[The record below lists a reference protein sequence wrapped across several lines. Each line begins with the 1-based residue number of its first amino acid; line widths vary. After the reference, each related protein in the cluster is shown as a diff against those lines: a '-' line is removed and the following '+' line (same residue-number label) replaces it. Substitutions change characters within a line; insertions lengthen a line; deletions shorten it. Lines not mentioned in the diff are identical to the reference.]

1 MSIKIALAGNPNSG
15 KTTLFNALTGSNQF
29 VGNWPGVTVEKKEGK
44 LKGHNDVV
52 ITDLP
57 GIYSLSPYSLEEVVA
72 RNYLIQERPDAILNI
87 VDGTNLE
94 RNLYLTTQL
103 LELSIPTVIAVNMAD
118 ILAKTGEKINT
129 EELSR
134 RLGCD
139 VVEISAMKGT
149 GVKEV
154 AAKAVAAARSGAAPR
169 SEHHFAA
176 DVEEALASI
185 EERLTGVVPPERSR
199 FFAVKL
205 FERDEKI
212 AESVQ
217 GIPDVGDIIER
228 VETAHDDDAESII
241 TNERYNYIS
250 SIIQGC
256 YLKKAARTMT
266 TSDKIDRWVTNRFLA
281 LPIFAAIITLVYYIS
296 VTTVG
301 DVVTSW
307 TNDVLFGEIIPPMV
321 ENFLVSVGCAEWL
334 QSLILD
340 GIVAGVGAVLG
351 FVPQMLVLFFF
362 LAFLESCG
370 YMARIAFILDRIFR
384 RFGLSGKSFIPMLI
398 GTGCGVPGI
407 MASRTIEND
416 RDRKMTI
423 MTTTFIPCSAKIP
436 IIGLI
441 AGALFHNAG
450 WVATSAYFIGVAAIV
465 ISGILLKKTRMFA
478 GDPAPFV
485 MELPA
490 YHAPSARNVL
500 HSMGERGWSFI
511 RRAGTV
517 ILLSAIVIWFTQ
529 TYGWEAKPV
538 EAPEGAEVV
547 AAQEAPLVFGEV
559 ENTDHSILGRV
570 GSVVAPVFE
579 PLGFGDWKPTVAT
592 VLGLVAKEEVVNVF
606 GITYQT
612 DTDDQDTATL
622 LEEGSGDDIEAGL
635 SPIAAGFNETSNGHG
650 ALAAFAFMIFN
661 LLCAPCFAA
670 IGAIKRE
677 MNNARWTWFAIG
689 YQCVFA
695 YAVALIV
702 YQLGLLFAG
711 AGFGLGTAVALL
723 VLGAL
728 VYLLVRKN
736 PYDENHLTQR
746 IKVGA

>member
-212 AESVQ
+212 AESAQ

-307 TNDVLFGEIIPPMV
+307 TNDVLFVEIIPPMV
-321 ENFLVSVGCAEWL
+321 ENFLVSVSCAEWL

-423 MTTTFIPCSAKIP
+423 MTTTFIPCGAKLP
-436 IIGLI
+436 IIALV
-441 AGALFHNAG
+441 AGAFFGNAW
-450 WVATSAYFIGVAAIV
+450 WVGPSAYFVGIAAIV
-465 ISGILLKKTRMFA
+465 CSGIILKKTRLFA

-490 YHAPSARNVL
+490 YHMPTLSNVL
-500 HSMGERGWSFI
+500 RSMWERGWSFI
-511 RRAGTV
+511 KKAGTV
-517 ILLSAIVIWFTQ
+517 ILLSTIVIWFTS
-529 TYGWEAKPV
+529 TYGIVDGSFTAV
-538 EAPEGAEVV
+538 EDLNQSFMAVIGQSFAWIF
-547 AAQEAPLVFGEV
+547 A
-559 ENTDHSILGRV
+559 
-570 GSVVAPVFE
+570 
-579 PLGFGDWKPTVAT
+579 PLGFGDWKAAVASIN
-592 VLGLVAKEEVVNVF
+592 GLVAKENLVSTFGVLFGFAEVAED
-606 GITYQT
+606 GAEYW
-612 DTDDQDTATL
+612 DL
-622 LEEGSGDDIEAGL
+622 LRSSMSL
-635 SPIAAGFNETSNGHG
+635 AAGYSF
-650 ALAAFAFMIFN
+650 LVFN

-677 MNNARWTWFAIG
+677 MNNTRWTLIAVG
-689 YQCVFA
+689 YQTVFA
-695 YAVALIV
+695 YAVSLCI
-702 YQLGLLFAG
+702 YQFGTLLTGGGFGIGTIAAVAVA
-711 AGFGLGTAVALL
+711 AGFLWLLTRPDPQKKKAV
-723 VLGAL
+723 
-728 VYLLVRKN
+728 
-736 PYDENHLTQR
+736 
-746 IKVGA
+746 KVTGSPVAAD

>member
-212 AESVQ
+212 AESTQ

-423 MTTTFIPCSAKIP
+423 MTTTFIPCGAKLP
-436 IIGLI
+436 IIALV
-441 AGALFHNAG
+441 AGAFFGNAW
-450 WVATSAYFIGVAAIV
+450 WVGPSAYFVGIAAIV
-465 ISGILLKKTRMFA
+465 CSGIILKKTRLFA

-490 YHAPSARNVL
+490 YHMPTLSNVL
-500 HSMGERGWSFI
+500 RSMWERGWSFI
-511 RRAGTV
+511 KKAGTV
-517 ILLSAIVIWFTQ
+517 ILLSTIVIWFTS
-529 TYGWEAKPV
+529 TYGIVDGSFTAV
-538 EAPEGAEVV
+538 EDLNQSFMAVIGQSFAWIF
-547 AAQEAPLVFGEV
+547 A
-559 ENTDHSILGRV
+559 
-570 GSVVAPVFE
+570 
-579 PLGFGDWKPTVAT
+579 PLGFGDWKAAVASIN
-592 VLGLVAKEEVVNVF
+592 GLVAKENLVSTFGVLFGFAEVAED
-606 GITYQT
+606 GAEYW
-612 DTDDQDTATL
+612 DL
-622 LEEGSGDDIEAGL
+622 LRSSMSL
-635 SPIAAGFNETSNGHG
+635 AAGYSF
-650 ALAAFAFMIFN
+650 LVFN

-677 MNNARWTWFAIG
+677 MNNTRWTLIAVG
-689 YQCVFA
+689 YQTVFA
-695 YAVALIV
+695 YAVSLCI
-702 YQLGLLFAG
+702 YQFGTLLTGGGFGIGTIAAVAVA
-711 AGFGLGTAVALL
+711 AGFLWLLTRPDPQKKKAAKVTGSPVA
-723 VLGAL
+723 A
-728 VYLLVRKN
+728 
-736 PYDENHLTQR
+736 D
-746 IKVGA
+746 

>member
-44 LKGHNDVV
+44 LKGHSDVV

-217 GIPDVGDIIER
+217 GIPDMGDIIER

-423 MTTTFIPCSAKIP
+423 MTTTFIPCGAKLP
-436 IIGLI
+436 IIALV
-441 AGALFHNAG
+441 AGAFFGNAW
-450 WVATSAYFIGVAAIV
+450 WVGPSAYFVGIAEIV
-465 ISGILLKKTRMFA
+465 CSGIILKKTRLFA

-490 YHAPSARNVL
+490 YHMPTLSNVL
-500 HSMGERGWSFI
+500 RSMWERGWSFI
-511 RRAGTV
+511 KKAGTV
-517 ILLSAIVIWFTQ
+517 ILLSTIVIWFTS
-529 TYGWEAKPV
+529 TYGIVDGSFTAV
-538 EAPEGAEVV
+538 EDLNQSFMAVIGQSFAWIF
-547 AAQEAPLVFGEV
+547 A
-559 ENTDHSILGRV
+559 
-570 GSVVAPVFE
+570 
-579 PLGFGDWKPTVAT
+579 PLGFGDWQRTALST
-592 VLGLVAKEEVVNVF
+592 
-606 GITYQT
+606 GICSDPACRWQPVIPSCYSTCSAHPASQPS
-612 DTDDQDTATL
+612 A
-622 LEEGSGDDIEAGL
+622 L
-635 SPIAAGFNETSNGHG
+635 SS
-650 ALAAFAFMIFN
+650 
-661 LLCAPCFAA
+661 
-670 IGAIKRE
+670 
-677 MNNARWTWFAIG
+677 
-689 YQCVFA
+689 
-695 YAVALIV
+695 
-702 YQLGLLFAG
+702 
-711 AGFGLGTAVALL
+711 
-723 VLGAL
+723 
-728 VYLLVRKN
+728 VR
-736 PYDENHLTQR
+736 
-746 IKVGA
+746 

>member
-44 LKGHNDVV
+44 LKGHSDVV

-103 LELSIPTVIAVNMAD
+103 LELSIPIVIAVNMAD

-149 GVKEV
+149 GVKEA
-154 AAKAVAAARSGAAPR
+154 AAKAVAAARSGATPR

-256 YLKKAARTMT
+256 YLKKAARAMT

-281 LPIFAAIITLVYYIS
+281 LPIFAAIISLVYYIS

-301 DVVTSW
+301 DVVTGW

-370 YMARIAFILDRIFR
+370 YMARIAFILDRVFR

-423 MTTTFIPCSAKIP
+423 MTTTFIPCGAKLP
-436 IIGLI
+436 IIALV
-441 AGALFHNAG
+441 AGAFFGNAW
-450 WVATSAYFIGVAAIV
+450 WVGPSAYFVGIAAI
-465 ISGILLKKTRMFA
+465 ICSGIILKKTRLFA

-490 YHAPSARNVL
+490 YHMPTLSNVL
-500 HSMGERGWSFI
+500 RSMWERGWSFI
-511 RRAGTV
+511 KKAGTV
-517 ILLSAIVIWFTQ
+517 ILLSTIVIWFTS
-529 TYGWEAKPV
+529 TYGIVDGSFTAV
-538 EAPEGAEVV
+538 EDLNQSFMAVIGQSFAWIF
-547 AAQEAPLVFGEV
+547 A
-559 ENTDHSILGRV
+559 
-570 GSVVAPVFE
+570 
-579 PLGFGDWKPTVAT
+579 PLGFGDWKAAVASIN
-592 VLGLVAKEEVVNVF
+592 GLVAKENLVSTYGVLFGFAEV
-606 GITYQT
+606 GGDGAEYW
-612 DTDDQDTATL
+612 DL
-622 LEEGSGDDIEAGL
+622 LRSSMSL
-635 SPIAAGFNETSNGHG
+635 AAGYSF
-650 ALAAFAFMIFN
+650 LVFN

-677 MNNARWTWFAIG
+677 MNNTRWTLIAVG
-689 YQCVFA
+689 YQTVFA
-695 YAVALIV
+695 YAVSLCV
-702 YQLGLLFAG
+702 YQFGTLLTGGGFGIGTIAAVAVA
-711 AGFGLGTAVALL
+711 AGFLWLLTRPDPQKKKTVKVTGNPVA
-723 VLGAL
+723 A
-728 VYLLVRKN
+728 
-736 PYDENHLTQR
+736 D
-746 IKVGA
+746 

>member
-1 MSIKIALAGNPNSG
+1 M
-15 KTTLFNALTGSNQF
+15 
-29 VGNWPGVTVEKKEGK
+29 EKKEGK

-256 YLKKAARTMT
+256 YLKKAGRTMT

-423 MTTTFIPCSAKIP
+423 MTTTFIPCGAKLP
-436 IIGLI
+436 IIALV
-441 AGALFHNAG
+441 AGAFFGNAW
-450 WVATSAYFIGVAAIV
+450 WVGPSAYFVGIAAIV
-465 ISGILLKKTRMFA
+465 CSGIILKKTRLFA

-490 YHAPSARNVL
+490 YHMPTLSNVL
-500 HSMGERGWSFI
+500 RSMWERGWSFI
-511 RRAGTV
+511 KKAGTV
-517 ILLSAIVIWFTQ
+517 ILLSTIVIWFTS
-529 TYGWEAKPV
+529 TYGIVDGSFTAV
-538 EAPEGAEVV
+538 EDLNQSFMAVIGQSFAWIF
-547 AAQEAPLVFGEV
+547 A
-559 ENTDHSILGRV
+559 
-570 GSVVAPVFE
+570 
-579 PLGFGDWKPTVAT
+579 PLGFGDWKAAVASIN
-592 VLGLVAKEEVVNVF
+592 GLVAKENLVSTFGVLFGFAEVAED
-606 GITYQT
+606 GAEYW
-612 DTDDQDTATL
+612 DL
-622 LEEGSGDDIEAGL
+622 LRSSMSL
-635 SPIAAGFNETSNGHG
+635 AAGYSF
-650 ALAAFAFMIFN
+650 LVFN

-677 MNNARWTWFAIG
+677 MNNTRWTLIAVG
-689 YQCVFA
+689 YQTVFA
-695 YAVALIV
+695 YAVSLCI
-702 YQLGLLFAG
+702 YQFGTLLTGGGFGIGTIAAVAVA
-711 AGFGLGTAVALL
+711 AGFLWLLTRPDPQKKKAAKVTGSPVA
-723 VLGAL
+723 A
-728 VYLLVRKN
+728 
-736 PYDENHLTQR
+736 D
-746 IKVGA
+746 

>member
-423 MTTTFIPCSAKIP
+423 MTTTFIPCGAKLP
-436 IIGLI
+436 IIALV
-441 AGALFHNAG
+441 AGAFFGNAW
-450 WVATSAYFIGVAAIV
+450 WVGPSAYFVGIAAIV
-465 ISGILLKKTRMFA
+465 CSGIILKKTRLFA

-490 YHAPSARNVL
+490 YHMPTLSNVL
-500 HSMGERGWSFI
+500 RSMWERGWSFI
-511 RRAGTV
+511 KKAGTV
-517 ILLSAIVIWFTQ
+517 ILLSTIVIWFTS
-529 TYGWEAKPV
+529 TYGIVDGSFTAV
-538 EAPEGAEVV
+538 EDLNQSFLAVIGQSV
-547 AAQEAPLVFGEV
+547 AWIFA
-559 ENTDHSILGRV
+559 
-570 GSVVAPVFE
+570 
-579 PLGFGDWKPTVAT
+579 PLGFGDWKAAVASIN
-592 VLGLVAKEEVVNVF
+592 GLVAKENLVSTFGVLFGFAEVAED
-606 GITYQT
+606 GAEYW
-612 DTDDQDTATL
+612 DL
-622 LEEGSGDDIEAGL
+622 LRSSMSL
-635 SPIAAGFNETSNGHG
+635 AAGYSF
-650 ALAAFAFMIFN
+650 LVFN

-677 MNNARWTWFAIG
+677 MNNTRWTLIAVG
-689 YQCVFA
+689 YQTVFA
-695 YAVALIV
+695 YAVSLCI
-702 YQLGLLFAG
+702 YQFGTLLTG
-711 AGFGLGTAVALL
+711 GGFGIGTIAAVAVAASFLWLL
-723 VLGAL
+723 TRPDPQKKKAA
-728 VYLLVRKN
+728 
-736 PYDENHLTQR
+736 
-746 IKVGA
+746 KVTGSPVAAD

>member
-256 YLKKAARTMT
+256 YLKKAGRTMT

-307 TNDVLFGEIIPPMV
+307 TNDVLFGKIIPPMV

-423 MTTTFIPCSAKIP
+423 MTTTFIPCGAKLP
-436 IIGLI
+436 IIALV
-441 AGALFHNAG
+441 AGAFFGNAW
-450 WVATSAYFIGVAAIV
+450 WVGPSAYFVGIAAIV
-465 ISGILLKKTRMFA
+465 CSGIILKKTRLFA

-490 YHAPSARNVL
+490 YHMPTLSNVL
-500 HSMGERGWSFI
+500 RSMWERGWSFI
-511 RRAGTV
+511 KKAGTV
-517 ILLSAIVIWFTQ
+517 ILLSTIVIWFTS
-529 TYGWEAKPV
+529 TYGIVDGSFTAV
-538 EAPEGAEVV
+538 EDLNQSFMAVIGQSFAWIF
-547 AAQEAPLVFGEV
+547 A
-559 ENTDHSILGRV
+559 
-570 GSVVAPVFE
+570 
-579 PLGFGDWKPTVAT
+579 PLGFGDWKAAVASIN
-592 VLGLVAKEEVVNVF
+592 GLVAKENLVSTFGVLFGFAEVAED
-606 GITYQT
+606 GAEYW
-612 DTDDQDTATL
+612 DL
-622 LEEGSGDDIEAGL
+622 LRSSMSL
-635 SPIAAGFNETSNGHG
+635 AAGYSF
-650 ALAAFAFMIFN
+650 LVFN

-677 MNNARWTWFAIG
+677 MNNTRWTLIAVG
-689 YQCVFA
+689 YQTVFA
-695 YAVALIV
+695 YAVSLCI
-702 YQLGLLFAG
+702 YQFGTLLTGGGFGIGTIAAVAVA
-711 AGFGLGTAVALL
+711 AGFLWLLTRPDPQKKKAAKVTGSPVA
-723 VLGAL
+723 A
-728 VYLLVRKN
+728 
-736 PYDENHLTQR
+736 D
-746 IKVGA
+746 